1 MSKPARTAGRSVAR
15 SVAAGWLAVQA
26 TLGLLPGVTQ
36 AQEAVA
42 ASPVGLWRTIDDTSG
57 QAKALV
63 RITEHDGALQGRI
76 ERLLLELPDAVCV
89 ACPGELKGR
98 AVVGLTI
105 LRGLRREGEAW
116 TGGEV
121 LDPNNGKTYRAQLRL
136 AEGGQRLQL
145 RGYVGMPSLGR
156 TQTWQRER

>member
-1 MSKPARTAGRSVAR
+1 MSKPARTAVRWGAR

-26 TLGLLPGVTQ
+26 ALGLLPGVAQ
-36 AQEAVA
+36 AQEAVV

-76 ERLLLELPDAVCV
+76 ERLLLESPDAVCV